1 MVQSNLGFV
10 DIQSGSSRTVNNS
23 ASISNETARGGTHDF
38 SPVHG
43 VYGDEIVPAPVDGI
57 FVDGDV
63 SVEFDGV
70 RVACEKVRPARAWG
84 WSMQCVNT
92 TGRTPHC
99 AGQVRCHNGSDFTV
113 E

>member
-1 MVQSNLGFV
+1 MVADGLPEPVESLTSWDDSLWV
-10 DIQSGSSRTVNNS
+10 
-23 ASISNETARGGTHDF
+23 ASPF
-38 SPVHG
+38 
-43 VYGDEIVPAPVDGI
+43 DEEIWR
-57 FVDGDV
+57 VDGDV

-70 RVACEKVRPARAWG
+70 RVAYEKVRPARAWG